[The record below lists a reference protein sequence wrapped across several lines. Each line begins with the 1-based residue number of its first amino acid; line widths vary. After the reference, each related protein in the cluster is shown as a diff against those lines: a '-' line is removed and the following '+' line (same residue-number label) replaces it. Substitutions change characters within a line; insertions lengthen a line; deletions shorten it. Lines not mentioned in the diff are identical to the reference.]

1 MINQNMEVTMT
12 KQSVLKTESEQ
23 DRNPDSDF
31 CVSPALPVP
40 PFQFFDIQKPH
51 FHIVHGQGMAFAGEV
66 QP

>member
-1 MINQNMEVTMT
+1 
-12 KQSVLKTESEQ
+12 
-23 DRNPDSDF
+23 
-31 CVSPALPVP
+31 LPVP